1 MSEQQ
6 LINEFNDGG
15 RMFGCNHNNKLVGVI
30 GIQKVKDAILIRHAY
45 ILTSHQGEG
54 VGSLLLKY
62 LLEKNK
68 NSRLLVGTWQKAI
81 WAIQFYEKYDFVLQT
96 KKQTNELLK
105 KYWKISPKQIENSLI
120 LIFAFIGIFVCL
132 IKKNVYSYLFLLFI
146 FFITLFPPFL
156 SETNNNVFYETSTS
170 LTIHR
175 VLFSIQFICLISIY

>member
-1 MSEQQ
+1 MISEYKKSESSKILYVINDAAIKYKGVIPDNCWHEPYMSEQQ
-6 LINEFNDGG
+6 LINEFDDGV
-15 RMFGCNHNNKLVGVI
+15 RMFGYNHNNKLIGVI

-105 KYWKISPKQIENSLI
+105 KYWKISPKQIENSIVLERQ
-120 LIFAFIGIFVCL
+120 LR
-132 IKKNVYSYLFLLFI
+132 
-146 FFITLFPPFL
+146 
-156 SETNNNVFYETSTS
+156 NN
-170 LTIHR
+170 
-175 VLFSIQFICLISIY
+175 